1 MGVVGTVLRL
11 FEHTQIDLEVLANVS
26 GHLPVHQQ
34 LLLAELVL
42 REAEVVALLA
52 ILVWVEEA
60 LLGLAIKVLP
70 GLVLHA
76 VRREVLVE
84 VEQLDVDGSHR
95 LDALDPSPLS
105 LFPLPLRAR
114 VLRER

>member
-1 MGVVGTVLRL
+1 MSIVLNL
-11 FEHTQIDLEVLANVS
+11 FLRRGIQLEVLADVG
-26 GHLPVHQQ
+26 GHLPIHHE

-95 LDALDPSPLS
+95 VNALDPSPLRLLT
-105 LFPLPLRAR
+105 LFVGA
-114 VLRER
+114 